1 MTQSARAR
9 LDAILDLGLEHAP
22 ATELAWLAAERAR
35 DAAFDAEVRALLEV
49 QERVA
54 AWGEHMGAAAASLG
68 SVEGALAGIFDGL
81 DAGLYD
87 DGLTLDAAPQFQ
99 DEDEAVV
106 GLGARPATAAAAA
119 APAAAAVAAPAA
131 PAAAPRAEG
140 RLLRLVRDN
149 RAAQVLAAA
158 AAVTVVVTAGLS
170 AVRLSAPNAD
180 ESATGSAASPAVA
193 VSAAPAE
200 PQAAAPMAQAPSPT
214 AAPVSPDAPL
224 LDGLE
229 LRQQAAEDQEAHAE
243 LHAEADDAVPLQE
256 GARAIGGEAHG
267 QLGAMGGA
275 PPGQPAPIVA
285 AAPPVARAAAP
296 TSTSSSV
303 GTARPSGS
311 AADTVAFEDSY
322 YARGRSAPSSPRSA
336 TGGSSGASAPA
347 EAVAPAPP
355 APVAPEPAPRY
366 RTWAALRPALE
377 ACLQAGHEVRV
388 EVQRGTGAVRVIAAP
403 SASAAEL
410 RCVRDAASASAIA
423 PPPTV
428 TRQLVATRR
437 PSAAVSDTPSQ

>member
-1 MTQSARAR
+1 MTQPARAR

-49 QERVA
+49 QGHVA

-170 AVRLSAPNAD
+170 AVRLSAPNAE

-229 LRQQAAEDQEAHAE
+229 LRQQAAQDQEAHAD

-311 AADTVAFEDSY
+311 AADTAAFEDSY

-336 TGGSSGASAPA
+336 TGGYSGASAPA
-347 EAVAPAPP
+347 EAVAPAPQ
-355 APVAPEPAPRY
+355 AAVAAEPAPRY

-388 EVQRGTGAVRVIAAP
+388 EVQRGTGAVRVVAAP